1 MKDHNG
7 MRPHDIAVLLKIA
20 TKGKKKWFMKDLA
33 NELFLSASEISESL
47 NRSAIAGLVSPNKK
61 TLNTKRLL
69 EFLEHGIAYVFPV
82 KPGSKVKGF
91 STGSTAPPLSYK
103 ITSISFYVWPDRK
116 GDNRGESVKPLYPK
130 LPKACLKDP
139 RFYELATI
147 CDTLRMG
154 DTKHKNL
161 ALKELKNI
169 LR

>member
-1 MKDHNG
+1 MKNHNG

-20 TKGKKKWFMKDLA
+20 TKRKQKWFMKDLA
-33 NELFLSASEISESL
+33 NELFISASEISESL

-61 TLNTKRLL
+61 SLNTKELI

-82 KPGSKVKGF
+82 RPGAKVKGF
-91 STGSTAPPLSYK
+91 STACTAPPLSHK
-103 ITSISFYVWPDRK
+103 IKSISFYVWPDRK

-139 RFYELATI
+139 QFYELATI

-154 DTKHKNL
+154 NTKYKDL
-161 ALKELKNI
+161 ALRELKNI
-169 LR
+169 LH